1 MLKIQISSKLK
12 RVKWFEQTWSK
23 LVIDFFA
30 PFSLLPIPFP
40 ILIPSHHPTYI
51 SNQVYLCKESV

>member
-12 RVKWFEQTWSK
+12 RVKWFEQTSK

-30 PFSLLPIPFP
+30 SFSLLPIPFL
-40 ILIPSHHPTYI
+40 ILLPSHHPTYI
-51 SNQVYLCKESV
+51 SNQVYLCEESV